1 MHATLVVVSRIRLA
15 NALAPNIE
23 LSDLIRP
30 AACNFLRPGQMR
42 FIRSVEGSL
51 QLATNKV
58 GVLRRGLC
66 YAGSLMNHLEE
77 STLV

>member
-1 MHATLVVVSRIRLA
+1 MHATLVVASRMRLA
-15 NALAPNIE
+15 NALTPNIE
-23 LSDLIRP
+23 LSNLIRP
-30 AACNFLRPGQMR
+30 AACNFLRPAQMR

-51 QLATNKV
+51 WLATNKV

-66 YAGSLMNHLEE
+66 CVGSLMNHLEE